1 MTLKSTPLHHQTHL
15 MLWEMLKAGVTI
27 NRAEDAVEGCQSKQF
42 YVKKRGENDPFV
54 DSPFEFKVD
63 HLLSNSEENCT

>member
-15 MLWEMLKAGVTI
+15 MLWEMLKAGVTT

-42 YVKKRGENDPFV
+42 YVKKKGGRMI
-54 DSPFEFKVD
+54 
-63 HLLSNSEENCT
+63 HL